1 MLPAKAGPLDLGEEE
16 KRSMDRQA
24 SSVSFVISPTR
35 TSDVGPP
42 GPSPVNAAFRQTAR
56 SVKQPRKTRPSLN
69 LFGGGQKQKQ
79 QSTSSLVSIKNS
91 EEEGLWE
98 NAAIEDSS
106 QVEFPKDGRRCPIFD
121 PFTPYRVA
129 WDLAMM
135 GAILFVMIVTPFEM
149 AFIADPGTF
158 IRLPAA
164 PSSVRML
171 A

>member
-16 KRSMDRQA
+16 RSMERQA

-56 SVKQPRKTRPSLN
+56 NVKQPRRRGVAE
-69 LFGGGQKQKQ
+69 FVGGGQKQKQ

-106 QVEFPKDGRRCPIFD
+106 QVEFPRTAPL
-121 PFTPYRVA
+121 P
-129 WDLAMM
+129 DLRPLHA
-135 GAILFVMIVTPFEM
+135 L
-149 AFIADPGTF
+149 
-158 IRLPAA
+158 
-164 PSSVRML
+164 
-171 A
+171 